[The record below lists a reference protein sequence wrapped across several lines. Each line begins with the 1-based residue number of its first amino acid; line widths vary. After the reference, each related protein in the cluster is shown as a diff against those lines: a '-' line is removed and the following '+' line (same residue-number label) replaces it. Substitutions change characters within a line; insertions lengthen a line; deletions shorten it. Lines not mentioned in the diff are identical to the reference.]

1 MPTVVMVLAMAA
13 RIEEPDTGSVIQYT
27 AAMDRMGA
35 CIPTVLSIPE
45 CSAEVVGI
53 IGGGGSPW
61 WPLLCTCRIIVGSTE
76 QLIGSSGRRTA
87 GS

>member
-13 RIEEPDTGSVIQYT
+13 RIEEPDTGSVTQDT
-27 AAMDRMGA
+27 AAMDRMG

-45 CSAEVVGI
+45 CIAEVVGI

-61 WPLLCTCRIIVGSTE
+61 WPLFCTCRIVVGSTE
-76 QLIGSSGRRTA
+76 QLIG
-87 GS
+87 